1 MNWFIFKVSS
11 VKQEILSLANR
22 VSHPNLTH
30 YLAVNVQET
39 ALTVKV
45 QVKIIKNVRPFYLRS
60 ILFLIILVDWVC
72 PCVQVLLPF
81 FSLETVIIFLRT
93 IFPLY
98 LQVLVEYVGGGDLSL
113 RLRSGGLPLE
123 QLREYTQQLVE
134 ALTYLHG
141 KAVVH
146 KDLRVSQWSAIQA
159 DVMPGETWNLYG
171 F

>member
-1 MNWFIFKVSS
+1 M
-11 VKQEILSLANR
+11 
-22 VSHPNLTH
+22 
-30 YLAVNVQET
+30 YLW
-39 ALTVKV
+39 
-45 QVKIIKNVRPFYLRS
+45 S
-60 ILFLIILVDWVC
+60 ILCLIILVGWVY
-72 PCVQVLLPF
+72 PYVQVLLPF
-81 FSLETVIIFLRT
+81 FNLETVIIFLRT

-134 ALTYLHG
+134 ALAYLHG

-146 KDLRVSQWSAIQA
+146 KDLRVSQWSANIQA

-171 F
+171 FLLFLIYWFNFCHLQLTSCRLDCDGNMRLADYSAGKR